1 MVWSIFAS
9 VLLLWMVVAIWR
21 AVVFVG
27 DDMLESWRHGEDYT
41 DELFGEAVRAGLL
54 GGIVWPVAA
63 PVKHFGGLLYR
74 LAFQRADRAFQVVG
88 AEPPKAKPKHQLDI
102 TDELARI
109 PPEPVQETR
118 IQARLRAE
126 ADKGREEYLRLNDET
141 DGAT

>member
-88 AEPPKAKPKHQLDI
+88 AEPRHHRRAGEDP
-102 TDELARI
+102 AR
-109 PPEPVQETR
+109 
-118 IQARLRAE
+118 ARPGNTHPGTTACR
-126 ADKGREEYLRLNDET
+126 GRQGPR
-141 DGAT
+141 GVPAPQ